1 MAFNFLKK
9 FLKKIKVVKS
19 YDRGA
24 TAYHGT
30 RLVLKKTGTRYDLIS
45 PVSRFRSH

>member
-1 MAFNFLKK
+1 MLVAARVGTLPRCGGPVGVEA
-9 FLKKIKVVKS
+9 LQ
-19 YDRGA
+19 R
-24 TAYHGT
+24 T